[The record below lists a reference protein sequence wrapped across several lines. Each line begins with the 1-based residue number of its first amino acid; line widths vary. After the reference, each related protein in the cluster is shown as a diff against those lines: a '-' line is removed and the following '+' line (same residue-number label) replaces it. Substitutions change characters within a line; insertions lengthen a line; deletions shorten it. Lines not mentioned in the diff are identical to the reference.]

1 MASLL
6 DSMLDTY
13 APSPRVLTEQH
24 NVNKIA
30 VGSAPAAGKPSDG
43 LRRQIASISAGGWD
57 EAEYGI
63 RAAEQIAKLET
74 ALTEAEAYE
83 ATPEGMAA
91 AQAAVEKALTEM
103 RTRAINR
110 ANLDVTDG
118 KVSVM
123 TAGQAAWH
131 GLGVNVAEAVTWE
144 QANKLSNTEW
154 SVKKEMLYYDHEQ
167 TDGSLKQR
175 VAGKRFALV
184 RQDTGKCF
192 DVVSDRYQPI
202 QNREAFQFLDAVLA
216 EYGARFETAGA
227 VDGGKKIWCM
237 VNMPRQA
244 FSVNGDDKVEPYV
257 LFTNAHGGEAA
268 WCFPTSVRTVCAN
281 TFRVASQGRRK
292 GICIRHV
299 GNVKNKVAAAQQALG
314 LAVKQFNSFQQ
325 AAERMTKTKIQP
337 RLYFGSVLDEVIEL
351 TLAEQAVQSGKL
363 LEGML
368 SMADAERQLAEKSL
382 ERKLAKRGAIMED
395 LMVRYEEEN
404 QGKAS
409 RGTAWAGWNTVTEFA
424 NHSQQGQR
432 RGNGERQA
440 ARRFESII
448 DGPADDMMQAAFRLA
463 TAN

>member
-6 DSMLDTY
+6 DSMLDNY
-13 APSPRVLTEQH
+13 GSSPRVLSEQH
-24 NVNKIA
+24 DVNKIA
-30 VGSAPAAGKPSDG
+30 VGIAPAADDKPSDG
-43 LRRQIASISAGGWD
+43 LRAQIKSISAGGWD

-63 RAAEQIAKLET
+63 NAAAQIAKLQT
-74 ALTEAEAYE
+74 ALAEAEAFE
-83 ATPEGMAA
+83 VTPEGMAA

-103 RTRAINR
+103 RSRAINR
-110 ANLDVTDG
+110 ANLDVTNG

-123 TAGQAAWH
+123 VAGQAAWH

-154 SVKKEMLYYDHEQ
+154 TVKKEMLYYDHEQ
-167 TDGSLKQR
+167 SDGSFKQR

-216 EYGARFETAGA
+216 EHGARFETAGA

-244 FSVNGDDKVEPYV
+244 FAVNGDDRVEPYV

-299 GNVKNKVAAAQQALG
+299 GSIKNKINMAQQALG
-314 LAVKQFNSFQQ
+314 LAVEQFTSFQQ
-325 AAERMTKTKIQP
+325 AAERMTKKKIQP
-337 RLYFGSVLDEVIEL
+337 RKYFGSVLDEVIEL
-351 TLAEQAVQSGKL
+351 TAAERAVQSGQL

-368 SMADAERQLAEKSL
+368 NMADAERKLAEKSL
-382 ERKLAKRGAIMED
+382 ERKLARRGAIMED
-395 LMVRYEEEN
+395 LMTRYEEEN
-404 QGKAS
+404 QGKAG
-409 RGTAWAGWNTVTEFA
+409 RGTAWAGFNSVTEHA
-424 NHSQQGQR
+424 NHSQGQR

-440 ARRFESII
+440 TRRFESII
-448 DGPADDMMQAAFRLA
+448 DGPADDMMQAGFRLA